1 MAATVVIMVLVG
13 AAIGVLSGLIG
24 VGGGTVMVPVFRL
37 ALGMSPVSA
46 TGTSLFTI
54 IPTSFAGTVSHVR
67 NKTCIPKL
75 GAALGLGGAC
85 TSPLGVWLAQVSPGW
100 LVIGAAAAVIMFSAI
115 TMLQKALKMKPDSPA
130 SALDPKGPAS
140 ALDPQGPA
148 PNAGG
153 VGELSETTGFDAG
166 AVHGAA
172 AAPTSTSPGSSASL
186 SLSRLDYARSFG
198 IGLLTGVVSGYVGLG
213 GGFLMVP
220 LMTLLLKFPMKL
232 ASGTSLIAIMIIALP
247 GAVFQCMLGNVD
259 YLAGIA
265 VACGSIPGA
274 LLGARL
280 MPHVPER
287 GLRFIFAGFLG
298 VAAILMM
305 LKETG
310 VLW

>member
-1 MAATVVIMVLVG
+1 MAATLVIMVLVG

-100 LVIGAAAAVIMFSAI
+100 LVIGAAAAVIMFSAG
-115 TMLQKALKMKPDSPA
+115 TMLQKALRVKPDSKA
-130 SALDPKGPAS
+130 SALDPKGPAP
-140 ALDPQGPA
+140 D
-148 PNAGG
+148 AGG
-153 VGELSETTGFDAG
+153 VSELSETTGFNAG
-166 AVHGAA
+166 TAHGAA
-172 AAPTSTSPGSSASL
+172 AAPTSTSPSASASL